1 MFSFGNHIWS
11 QYHYYLQKY
20 MQCEFIN
27 LLIYFVYK
35 GTSSSRPF
43 SEVYPKQGKKKK
55 KGALNKTVE
64 DVITNMSYTVKKF
77 MEILVGH
84 NLLQSFG
91 GMKWY
96 IVL

>member
-1 MFSFGNHIWS
+1 MYTKEHHPAGLFLKFTQN
-11 QYHYYLQKY
+11 K
-20 MQCEFIN
+20 E
-27 LLIYFVYK
+27 
-35 GTSSSRPF
+35 
-43 SEVYPKQGKKKK
+43 KKKK

-64 DVITNMSYTVKKF
+64 DVITNMSYTVNKF

>member
-1 MFSFGNHIWS
+1 
-11 QYHYYLQKY
+11 

-43 SEVYPKQGKKKK
+43 SEVYPKKKKKKKK
-55 KGALNKTVE
+55 KGALNKVVE
-64 DVITNMSYTVKKF
+64 HVITNTSYTIDKF
-77 MEILVGH
+77 MEILLGH
-84 NLLQSFG
+84 NLVQSFG